1 MTYTTKQLARL
12 AGITSR
18 SLRFYDQIGLLSPRR
33 ITHNSYRV
41 YTQTEVDLLQ
51 QILFYRELGLR
62 LEEIKTLLSS
72 EDFDEIETLKSHLAA
87 LMERKQ
93 QIDTIIHNVQNT
105 IASKEG
111 KKKMSDEQKF
121 EGLKKHLV
129 EENDRAFG
137 KEIREKYGEQAVED
151 SNARMMGLSQDQYTA
166 MQKLS
171 AEINEKLKLACQTG
185 DSASSLAQ
193 EVCDLHRQW
202 LGYTWKT
209 YSKQSHLSLGQMYI
223 ADERFKAYYDAIAP
237 GCAEF
242 LAEALKIYCQ

>member
-1 MTYTTKQLARL
+1 MNYTTKQLARL

-33 ITHNSYRV
+33 TTHNSYRV
-41 YTQTEVDLLQ
+41 YTQAEVDLLQ

-62 LEEIKTLLSS
+62 LDEIKTLLSS
-72 EDFDEIETLKSHLAA
+72 KDFDEIEALKSHLAA
-87 LMERKQ
+87 LKERKA
-93 QIDTIIHNVQNT
+93 QIDTLIQNVQNT

-111 KKKMSDEQKF
+111 KKKMTDEQKF

-129 EENDRAFG
+129 EENERSFG
-137 KEIREKYGEQAVED
+137 KEIREKYGEQALED
-151 SNARMMGLSQDQYTA
+151 SNARMMGLSQDQYAA
-166 MQKLS
+166 MQNLS

-209 YSKQSHLSLGQMYI
+209 YSKQAHLSLGQMYV

-242 LAEALKIYCQ
+242 LAEALKTYCQ

>member
-93 QIDTIIHNVQNT
+93 QIDMIIQNVQNT

-111 KKKMSDEQKF
+111 KKKILFFSPAFVADCLETIYEIKTEYLELFQQHGG
-121 EGLKKHLV
+121 EAVGLV
-129 EENDRAFG
+129 ESLNATDKWAD
-137 KEIREKYGEQAVED
+137 AVVD
-151 SNARMMGLSQDQYTA
+151 
-166 MQKLS
+166 
-171 AEINEKLKLACQTG
+171 LAT
-185 DSASSLAQ
+185 
-193 EVCDLHRQW
+193 
-202 LGYTWKT
+202 K
-209 YSKQSHLSLGQMYI
+209 
-223 ADERFKAYYDAIAP
+223 
-237 GCAEF
+237 
-242 LAEALKIYCQ
+242 

>member
-33 ITHNSYRV
+33 TTHNSYRV

-62 LEEIKTLLSS
+62 LDEIKTLLSS

-93 QIDTIIHNVQNT
+93 QIDMIIQNVQNT

-111 KKKMSDEQKF
+111 KKNMSDGQKF

-151 SNARMMGLSQDQYTA
+151 SNARMMGLSQVQYTA
-166 MQKLS
+166 MQNLSDEMNQKLN
-171 AEINEKLKLACQTG
+171 IACQTG
-185 DSASSLAQ
+185 DPASALAQ

-209 YSKQSHLSLGQMYI
+209 YSKQAHLSLGQMYV

-242 LAEALKIYCQ
+242 LAEALKTYCQ